1 MYIDINNLDIEQM
14 SLDYNISQKYIISS
28 ICKCKLVYCSKKC
41 INNNKEINLKK
52 IELSIFGD
60 NILECERMVEL
71 IEKAFPELIDKTQ
84 NLKYIYSPSKILFNK
99 EKMLTIQLYPDYKS
113 SDRWGEKSILNL
125 LGEHGAN
132 LTEAP
137 DVVLTKSEDNIETI
151 LLAIEFSSA
160 IPAGNQAWQRS
171 GRALSFSEVQIPYLY
186 ITDIGLEELNAERES
201 KAVRSSNPLVPLSYI
216 KHSQRSSTFTYMVLN
231 PSFLLEHSE
240 MTKKFIVKNEVIH
253 IVRGLILN
261 NDISAYES
269 QLEKK
274 IAHYLNSYENIPESI
289 NFEDWIQQDDNKIE
303 SFIES
308 FKLPKYNKKIAS
320 KTPIKPEMKTFIKD
334 IVPDYALNIYND
346 LPICMV
352 PSKNRKSLK
361 ENFKN
366 KCYSSLPSDVYD
378 WIEKD
383 GPLVICFVN
392 GFKPKGDD
400 ARPDR
405 GLLPLARMLFGK
417 DIDIMAIVFGQ
428 AHADMQ
434 EIFASSPIELAGRNG
449 LWKSILY
456 YSSLTI
462 ADSANWSLSNA
473 QISKFRLTN
482 EATAQLNENGIS
494 FPTPSKEPIKFKE
507 NDIDTAIHM
516 TFASHTNIFESLCNP
531 PGGDWS
537 GISFLDKNGIEHR
550 WMSLPRVSKDSKR
563 PDHIFQ
569 ISNNSKTII
578 LIIESKEKLTGL
590 LRDKANLGKALI
602 DYVKA
607 LIGFRSSA
615 IKTDGSWEKNT
626 STTFDLKIDKYI
638 TAAAFF
644 FNNENDIEKAKNELK
659 VDFII
664 AFNLK
669 DHQLYYKA
677 ITEIGVAAIS
687 LLEN

>member
-1 MYIDINNLDIEQM
+1 MELTAL
-14 SLDYNISQKYIISS
+14 S
-28 ICKCKLVYCSKKC
+28 VY
-41 INNNKEINLKK
+41 
-52 IELSIFGD
+52 GD

-71 IEKAFPELIDKTQ
+71 IEKAFPELTEKSQD
-84 NLKYIYSPSKILFNK
+84 LEYIYSPSKKLSNEEETIS
-99 EKMLTIQLYPDYKS
+99 IQLYPDYKS
-113 SDRWGEKSILNL
+113 SDRWGEKSILDL

-137 DVVLTKSEDNIETI
+137 DVVLTKSENDIETI

-240 MTKKFIVKNEVIH
+240 ITKKFIVKNEVIH
-253 IVRGLILN
+253 IIRGLILN
-261 NDISAYES
+261 NDISEYET

-289 NFEDWIQQDDNKIE
+289 NFEDWIQQDDETIE
-303 SFIES
+303 SFIDS

-320 KTPIKPEMKTFIKD
+320 KTPIKSEMQTFIKD
-334 IVPDYALNIYND
+334 IVPDYALNIYNN

-352 PSKNRKSLK
+352 PSKNRKALK
-361 ENFKN
+361 ENLRK
-366 KCYSSLPSDVYD
+366 KCYSSLPSDVYN

-383 GPLVICFVN
+383 GPMVICFVN
-392 GFKPKGDD
+392 GFKPRGDD

-417 DIDIMAIVFGQ
+417 EIDVMAIVFGQ

-434 EIFASSPIELAGRNG
+434 TMFASSPIELASRNG

-462 ADSANWSLSNA
+462 ADSANWNLSNA
-473 QISKFRLTN
+473 QISKFQLTN
-482 EATAQLNENGIS
+482 DATEKLNENGIS
-494 FPTPSKEPIKFKE
+494 FPTPNKEPIKFKE

-516 TFASHTNIFESLCNP
+516 TFASHPNIFESLCNP

-537 GISFLDKNGIEHR
+537 GISFVDKEGIEHR
-550 WMSLPRVSKDSKR
+550 WMSLPRVSEDSKR

-569 ISNNSKTII
+569 ISHNSKTFI

-602 DYVKA
+602 DYVRA
-607 LIGFRSSA
+607 LIGYRSSA

-626 STTFDLKIDKYI
+626 GTTFDLKIDTYI

-644 FNNENDIEKAKNELK
+644 FNNESELEKAKNELK

-664 AFNLK
+664 AFNLE

-687 LLEN
+687 LLENT